1 MATQG
6 ARARTGLG
14 RRAFLG
20 GALGATATAA
30 GTGLA
35 AGRRAA
41 RAQTA
46 GGGEVVVCTWGGTYT
61 EAQRRFFF
69 DPFERE
75 TGIRVRTVGVP
86 DIAKI
91 RAMVQARAVEWDM
104 VDAEGQMM
112 LRLAADDMLE
122 RADFSVIPQTDLLP
136 TAVSDWGIGS
146 VAYAYS
152 LGWSTQKFPA
162 GRQPRGWKDFFDTKA
177 FPGRRAMYGQ
187 PIPVLEFALLADG
200 VAPTGLYP
208 LDVDRA
214 FRFLESRKDV
224 VNVWYKSPAQI
235 QTLLRGG
242 EVEMVEGFSG
252 RLIDLK
258 KAGADVDWT
267 FDQGAWMQSFW
278 IVPKGAKNREAAM
291 RLMAHYTR
299 PDPEAQFAELFPYG
313 MPNRVAYQKMSKET
327 LALLPTAPGN
337 VERQIQVD
345 SAWWAKNIDAVL
357 KRWLTFLG

>member
-1 MATQG
+1 
-6 ARARTGLG
+6 
-14 RRAFLG
+14 
-20 GALGATATAA
+20 
-30 GTGLA
+30 
-35 AGRRAA
+35 
-41 RAQTA
+41 
-46 GGGEVVVCTWGGTYT
+46 
-61 EAQRRFFF
+61 
-69 DPFERE
+69 
-75 TGIRVRTVGVP
+75 
-86 DIAKI
+86 
-91 RAMVQARAVEWDM
+91 
-104 VDAEGQMM
+104 
-112 LRLAADDMLE
+112 
-122 RADFSVIPQTDLLP
+122 
-136 TAVSDWGIGS
+136 
-146 VAYAYS
+146 
-152 LGWSTQKFPA
+152 
-162 GRQPRGWKDFFDTKA
+162 
-177 FPGRRAMYGQ
+177 MYGQ

-200 VAPTGLYP
+200 VAPTALYP

-242 EVEMVEGFSG
+242 EVDMVEGFSG

-278 IVPKGAKNREAAM
+278 IVPKGAKNREAAI

-299 PDPEAQFAELFPYG
+299 ADPEAQFAELFPYG